1 MNIFKK
7 RTKLSTI
14 ILASILSLSAC
25 SDDDSNSVAPS
36 TSEEHEHH
44 ATDEHSGSG
53 ETHSGAADEHSGHAT
68 ESGDHKSASSGL
80 TLGEEN
86 IKDGIIFLQDTTI
99 DGVLTVNASTPGAT
113 VLKNVKVTGN
123 LLIKRSGRVDFSGSA
138 DVVHVGSSN
147 TDVYA
152 FEDNAKV
159 NGHHFMGKNN
169 TFTTKRFSDYQK
181 VDWTEKAAHL
191 STGIHLAY
199 TVTGDEK
206 GTPVILIHGLTDG
219 RVSWSQVAPA
229 LAKKGYRVYVPEL
242 RGNGKTDKPI
252 EESAYAVKELT
263 HDIAAFIDKLEL
275 KKPHIVGHSFGSFIA
290 QELAVSHADKI
301 GSITLIGSAA
311 AVDKKNSTVDWLVN
325 GSGDK
330 SFDGVYAYDSTQKLP
345 ETFFEK
351 WGNSTNPDKNF
362 QTAHLEHL
370 HQVPYY
376 AWKFLVKSFVAV
388 DNAKRLSSIS
398 SNVQIIWGTKDA
410 IFDKKSQEALQDGLS
425 KAKKVV
431 FREVKDADHN
441 THWGSKAAVETVTDF
456 IDNFIKG
463 DK

>member
-1 MNIFKK
+1 MNINKN
-7 RTKLSTI
+7 RTKISAL
-14 ILASILSLSAC
+14 ILASALLLSAC
-25 SDDDSNSVAPS
+25 SDDDSNSVAAPS
-36 TSEEHEHH
+36 S
-44 ATDEHSGSG
+44 DEHSH
-53 ETHSGAADEHSGHAT
+53 HST
-68 ESGDHKSASSGL
+68 ESSDHKAASGL
-80 TLGEEN
+80 TLGDEN
-86 IKDGIIFLQDTTI
+86 IKDGIILLQDTTI

-152 FEDNAKV
+152 FEDVAQV

-169 TFTTKRFSDYQK
+169 TFTTKRFSDYQE

-191 STGIHLAY
+191 STGIHLSY

-206 GTPVILIHGLTDG
+206 GTPVVLIHGLADG

-252 EESAYAVKELT
+252 EESAYDVKELT
-263 HDIAAFIDKLEL
+263 LDIAAFIDKLEL
-275 KKPHIVGHSFGSFIA
+275 KKPHIVGHSFGSFVA

-311 AVDKKNSTVDWLVN
+311 AVDKKNSTIDWLVN
-325 GSGDK
+325 GTDDD
-330 SFDGVYAYDSTQKLP
+330 SFNGVYAYDSTQKLP
-345 ETFFEK
+345 EAFFEK
-351 WGNSTNPDKNF
+351 WGNSTNPDKDF

-370 HQVPYY
+370 KQVPYY
-376 AWKFLVKSFVAV
+376 AWKFLAKSFVAV

-398 SNVQIIWGTKDA
+398 SNVQIIWGSKDA
-410 IFDKKSQEALQDGLS
+410 LFNKDAQKTLQDALT

-431 FREVKDADHN
+431 FHEVEGADHN
-441 THWGSKAAVETVTDF
+441 THWGSATDVETVTGY
-456 IDNFIKG
+456 IDGFIK
-463 DK
+463 DQK

>member
-1 MNIFKK
+1 
-7 RTKLSTI
+7 
-14 ILASILSLSAC
+14 
-25 SDDDSNSVAPS
+25 
-36 TSEEHEHH
+36 
-44 ATDEHSGSG
+44 
-53 ETHSGAADEHSGHAT
+53 
-68 ESGDHKSASSGL
+68 
-80 TLGEEN
+80 
-86 IKDGIIFLQDTTI
+86 LQDTTI

-263 HDIAAFIDKLEL
+263 HDIEAFIDKLEL

-330 SFDGVYAYDSTQKLP
+330 SFDGVFAYDSIQKLP

-351 WGNSTNPDKNF
+351 WGNSTNPDKDF
-362 QTAHLEHL
+362 QTAYLEHL
-370 HQVPYY
+370 KQVPYY

-388 DNAKRLSSIS
+388 DNAKRLSSITS
-398 SNVQIIWGTKDA
+398 DVQIIWGTKDA
-410 IFDKKSQEALQDGLS
+410 IFDKKSQETLQDGLS

-441 THWGSKAAVETVTDF
+441 THWGSKAAVETVTDY